1 MFHYAECRYAECRGA
16 HSQVM
21 KKMMHSEYEPRSPN
35 KQFLSCLK
43 REDTLV
49 KACTGKVIG
58 KGYRC
63 FSLGSNRK
71 IEFIRKMRTIGLV
84 S

>member
-1 MFHYAECRYAECRGA
+1 MNLGLLI
-16 HSQVM
+16 
-21 KKMMHSEYEPRSPN
+21 N
-35 KQFLSCLK
+35 TFLYLK

-63 FSLGSNRK
+63 FSLGSNRR